1 MWQATL
7 FQVVAEVE
15 PVGVKGRVQLQR
27 KGRDHLIVPQ
37 EEGGTVLAGPCRIV
51 LDFVHRTMTAKNMA
65 NVYLIVEN
73 NALPKE

>member
-1 MWQATL
+1 M
-7 FQVVAEVE
+7 
-15 PVGVKGRVQLQR
+15 GVKGRVQLQR
-27 KGRDHLIVPQ
+27 KGRDRLVVPQ
-37 EEGGTVLAGPCRIV
+37 EEEGTVLAGPCRIV

>member
-1 MWQATL
+1 MWRATL
-7 FQVVAEVE
+7 FQVVVE

-27 KGRDHLIVPQ
+27 KGRDRLEVPQ
-37 EEGGTVLAGPCRIV
+37 GAEGTVLAGPCRIV

-65 NVYLIVEN
+65 NAYLIVEN